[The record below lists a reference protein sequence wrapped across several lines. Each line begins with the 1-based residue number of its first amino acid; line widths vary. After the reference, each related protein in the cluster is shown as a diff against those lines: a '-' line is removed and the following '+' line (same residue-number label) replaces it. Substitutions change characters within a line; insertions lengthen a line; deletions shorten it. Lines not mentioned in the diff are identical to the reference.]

1 MSKEKLN
8 LIELKIGNELYNMLK
23 EIKKITNIP
32 LTKIVISILNEKL
45 EQIKELNYNKEFV
58 ENYKNIDDTYETQI
72 RFRIKEKEKIFL
84 EEQLKTGNKSLTSEI
99 RYRLINSI
107 YKNKYFLP
115 IELKELSNLNFQIK
129 KIGLNINS
137 IYKKINFKEELKND
151 DYRNLQNSIN
161 EVNEKLDLISNE
173 IKNILKFANNR
184 D

>member
-1 MSKEKLN
+1 M
-8 LIELKIGNELYNMLK
+8 
-23 EIKKITNIP
+23 
-32 LTKIVISILNEKL
+32 
-45 EQIKELNYNKEFV
+45 
-58 ENYKNIDDTYETQI
+58 
-72 RFRIKEKEKIFL
+72 
-84 EEQLKTGNKSLTSEI
+84 TSEI

-129 KIGLNINS
+129 RIGLNINS

-173 IKNILKFANNR
+173 IRNILKFANNR